1 MPTARRD
8 GHEFVKY
15 LDKNGVPF
23 RLRLKVSMTI
33 TDKNGKPIKCGKI
46 LRTLRIGE
54 SYKLRRARKYGG
66 VEVYVEVERG
76 RDSKESIIVIASEKS
91 DKILLE
97 YKRRW
102 TIETLFQN
110 LKSRGFELEEGASDG
125 RGKNR

>member
-1 MPTARRD
+1 M
-8 GHEFVKY
+8 
-15 LDKNGVPF
+15 
-23 RLRLKVSMTI
+23 
-33 TDKNGKPIKCGKI
+33 
-46 LRTLRIGE
+46 
-54 SYKLRRARKYGG
+54 
-66 VEVYVEVERG
+66 EVERG

-91 DKILLE
+91 DKILME